1 VRLERGIVDS
11 VELLK
16 TLSDAFGP
24 SGFEDE
30 VCEILQRLIEPYVDE
45 MRVDTLGNL
54 IATRRGTGDTTL
66 MLDAHMDEIGFIV
79 TYVEDGGF
87 LRFAQTSGWDPR
99 IVPAHAVTIR
109 SDHGTKIKG
118 YIGMPPPHTLR
129 PEDREKP
136 YKLEDLFIDIGATSV
151 DEVARLGIR
160 VGSPLVIAYPFEQLN
175 EQMVM
180 ARAIDDRAGCAVI
193 VKTLEA
199 LAGQQL
205 DSTVVACF
213 SVQEEVGLRGA
224 GTAAYQ
230 IEPDIAL
237 VLEATVAAD
246 VPGIPVARQPT
257 RFGSGPAII
266 VMDNTMITSGSTVR
280 AITELA
286 DEHLI
291 PWQYRIP
298 FGGGTNAG
306 AIQRSRGGVV
316 TGVVSL
322 PVRYFHSPYA
332 LMRLDD
338 FHHTVHLVTEF
349 TRHCPAVVG
358 R

>member
-1 VRLERGIVDS
+1 METVD
-11 VELLK
+11 LLT
-16 TLSDAFGP
+16 TLTDAFGP

-30 VCEILQRLIEPYVDE
+30 VCQTLQRLIAPYVDE
-45 MRVDTLGNL
+45 LRVDMLGNL
-54 IATRRGTGDTTL
+54 IATRHGTGNTTL

-79 TYVEDGGF
+79 TYIEEGGF
-87 LRFAQTSGWDPR
+87 LRFTQTSGWDPR

-109 SDHGTKIKG
+109 TDRGTTVKG
-118 YIGMPPPHTLR
+118 YIGMPPPHILR
-129 PEDREKP
+129 PEDRDKP
-136 YKLEDLFIDIGATSV
+136 YRLEDLFIDIGATSV
-151 DEVARLGIR
+151 EEVATLGIR
-160 VGSPLVIAYPFEQLN
+160 VGSPLVIAYPFERLN

-180 ARAIDDRAGCAVI
+180 ARAIDDRAGCAVL
-193 VKTLEA
+193 VKTLES
-199 LAGQQL
+199 LAGHDL
-205 DSTVVACF
+205 ESTVVACF

-224 GTAAYQ
+224 GTASYQ

-246 VPGIPVARQPT
+246 VPGIPPARQPT
-257 RFGSGPAII
+257 QFGRGPAVV
-266 VMDNTMITSGSTVR
+266 VMDNTMITTGGVVR

-291 PWQYRIP
+291 PWQYRVP

-306 AIQRSRGGVV
+306 AIQRSRGGVL

-332 LMRLDD
+332 IMRLDD
-338 FHHTVHLVTEF
+338 FEHTVRLVTEF
-349 TRHCPAVVG
+349 ARRCPAVVG

>member
-1 VRLERGIVDS
+1 VDTI
-11 VELLK
+11 ELLK
-16 TLSDAFGP
+16 TLTDAFGP
-24 SGFEDE
+24 SGFEEE
-30 VCEILQRLIEPYVDE
+30 VCQALQHIIEPYVDE

-54 IATRRGTGDTTL
+54 IATRHGTGDTTL
-66 MLDAHMDEIGFIV
+66 MLDAHMDEIGFVISF
-79 TYVEDGGF
+79 VEDGGF

-109 SDHGTKIKG
+109 SDLGTKVKG
-118 YIGMPPPHTLR
+118 YIGMPPPHILR
-129 PEDREKP
+129 PEDRDKP
-136 YKLEDLFIDIGATSV
+136 YTLEDLFIDIGAASV
-151 DEVARLGIR
+151 DDVARLGIR
-160 VGSPLVIAYPFEQLN
+160 VGSPLVIAYPFERLN
-175 EQMVM
+175 EQTVM

-199 LAGQQL
+199 LASQKL
-205 DSTVVACF
+205 EATVVASF

-230 IEPDIAL
+230 IQPDIAL

-246 VPGIPVARQPT
+246 VPGIPPARQPT
-257 RFGSGPAII
+257 QFGRGPAVV
-266 VMDNTMITSGSTVR
+266 VMDNTMITNGRTVQ
-280 AITELA
+280 ALTELA
-286 DEHLI
+286 DEHFI
-291 PWQYRIP
+291 PWQYRVP

-306 AIQRSRGGVV
+306 AIQRSRGGVL

-338 FHHTVHLVTEF
+338 FEHTVRLVTEF
-349 TRHCPAVVG
+349 TRNCQGIIERSH
-358 R
+358 

>member
-1 VRLERGIVDS
+1 MET

-24 SGFEDE
+24 SGFEDD
-30 VCEILQRLIEPYVDE
+30 VCRTLQRLIEPYVDE
-45 MRVDTLGNL
+45 MRVDALGNL
-54 IATRRGTGDTTL
+54 IATRHGTGDTTL
-66 MLDAHMDEIGFIV
+66 MIDAHMDEIGFIV
-79 TYVEDGGF
+79 SFIEDGGF
-87 LRFAQTSGWDPR
+87 LRFTQTSGWDPR
-99 IVPAHAVTIR
+99 IVPAQAVTIQT
-109 SDHGTKIKG
+109 DHDTMVKG
-118 YIGMPPPHTLR
+118 YIGMPPPHILR
-129 PEDREKP
+129 PEDRDKP
-136 YKLEDLFIDIGATSV
+136 YKLEDLFIDLGVTSSE
-151 DEVARLGIR
+151 DVAALGIR
-160 VGSPLVIAYPFEQLN
+160 IGSPLVIAYPFEQLN
-175 EQMVM
+175 EQVVM

-205 DSTVVACF
+205 DATVVACF

-224 GTAAYQ
+224 GTAAFQ

-237 VLEATVAAD
+237 VLETTVAAD
-246 VPGIPVARQPT
+246 VPGIPPARQPT
-257 RFGSGPAII
+257 RFGSGPA
-266 VMDNTMITSGSTVR
+266 VVLMDNTIITNGGTVR

-286 DEHLI
+286 DEHMI

-306 AIQRSRGGVV
+306 AIQRSRGGVL
-316 TGVVSL
+316 TGVVSI

-338 FHHTVHLVTEF
+338 FHNTVRLVTEF
-349 TRHCPAVVG
+349 TRSCPGIVG

>member
-1 VRLERGIVDS
+1 MET

-16 TLSDAFGP
+16 TLSDVFGP

-30 VCEILQRLIEPYVDE
+30 VCQTLQRLIAPFVDE

-79 TYVEDGGF
+79 SFVEEGGF
-87 LRFAQTSGWDPR
+87 LRFTQTSGWDPR

-109 SDHGTKIKG
+109 TDHGTRVKG
-118 YIGMPPPHTLR
+118 YIGMPPPHILR
-129 PEDREKP
+129 PEDRDKP
-136 YKLEDLFIDIGATSV
+136 YKLEDLFIDVGATSV
-151 DEVARLGIR
+151 EEVANLGIR
-160 VGSPLVIAYPFEQLN
+160 VGSPLVIAYPFERLN

-193 VKTLEA
+193 VKVLEA
-199 LAGQQL
+199 LAGQEL
-205 DSTVVACF
+205 ESTVVACF

-237 VLEATVAAD
+237 VLETTVAAD
-246 VPGIPVARQPT
+246 VPGIPPARQPT
-257 RFGSGPAII
+257 RFGRGPAVV
-266 VMDNTMITSGSTVR
+266 VMDNTMITAVGVVR

-286 DEHLI
+286 EEHLI
-291 PWQYRIP
+291 PWQYRVP

-306 AIQRSRGGVV
+306 AIQRSRGGVQ

-332 LMRLDD
+332 IMRLDD
-338 FHHTVHLVTEF
+338 FEHTVRLVTEF
-349 TRHCPAVVG
+349 TRSCPGIVS